1 MPKINI
7 NKSMNVVT
15 PLIQFQQN
23 LRLSHWQTDSYA
35 QHQAFGRTYD
45 ALDDSIDGLIEAYM
59 GVYGRL
65 KSNITFSIELGGLSN
80 IESSIKDFLNFLS
93 ELRNHVEAR
102 TDLQNMVDEII
113 GHINTLKYLLTLK

>member
-1 MPKINI
+1 
-7 NKSMNVVT
+7 MNVVT

-59 GVYGRL
+59 GVFGRL

-80 IESSIKDFLNFLS
+80 IESSIKDFSVFLS
-93 ELRNHVEAR
+93 ELRNHVESHS
-102 TDLQNMVDEII
+102 DLQNMIDEIV